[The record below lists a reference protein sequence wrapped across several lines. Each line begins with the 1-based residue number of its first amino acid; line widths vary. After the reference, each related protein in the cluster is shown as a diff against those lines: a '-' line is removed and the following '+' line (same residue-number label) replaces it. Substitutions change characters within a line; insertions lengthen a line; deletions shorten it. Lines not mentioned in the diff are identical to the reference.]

1 MRKGNKER
9 QYIGVRATSES
20 IFVVSLLEDDDDV
33 VKISGPSNLP
43 TWYTL
48 QLQPYSQVLVSK

>member
-9 QYIGVRATSES
+9 QYIGGKATLES
-20 IFVVSLLEDDDDV
+20 IFVVSLLKDDDDLV
-33 VKISGPSNLP
+33 NISGPSNLP

-48 QLQPYSQVLVSK
+48 HLQPYSQVLVSK